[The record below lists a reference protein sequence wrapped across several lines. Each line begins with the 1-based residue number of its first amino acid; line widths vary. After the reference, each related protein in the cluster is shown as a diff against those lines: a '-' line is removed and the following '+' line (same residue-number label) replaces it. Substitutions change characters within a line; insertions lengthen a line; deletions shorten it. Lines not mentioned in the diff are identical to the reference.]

1 MPFLAF
7 AANFLWVMILG
18 LFGPSL
24 PAMIAELGIGYA
36 QAGLFFTLL
45 SLGSLVATPLGAA
58 ASDYL
63 NGKFIFLL
71 MTLFLAVGLL
81 AVSMAASFALL
92 LPIIGVMSL
101 LGSPIGS
108 VSQSLMLSQFPGK
121 RSRYLALMGSCAAA
135 GSLLAPLLV
144 SFNLSLGFGWRAA
157 FAETGALGLL
167 LAAGVLTL
175 RLPAGAAA
183 FRLREVAAV
192 LSHPRVRLAALLLF
206 FSVAPDMGFAY
217 WLAEY
222 ASSELGLSLE
232 LASAA
237 VGVYLSGL
245 IAGRILTSVMVQRMR
260 ESLLLKSSLLAA
272 LVCLLVLL
280 LVPGFYIKV
289 AALAVYGLSIG
300 PHFPLIMSLGTRC
313 FPKHPGLVTGAL
325 FAALSAGGMVF
336 PLLLGVV
343 AGWAGLGRS
352 YMLLVLILLG
362 LRVLIRRVEA

>member
-1 MPFLAF
+1 VPFLAF

-18 LFGPSL
+18 LFGPAL
-24 PAMIAELGIGYA
+24 PALIAELGIGYA

-63 NGKFIFLL
+63 NGKLILLL
-71 MTLFLAVGLL
+71 MSLFLAAGLL

-92 LPIIGVMSL
+92 VAIIGVMSL

-108 VSQSLMLSQFPGK
+108 VSQSLMLAQFPGK

-144 SFNLSLGFGWRAA
+144 SLNLSVGLGWRGA

-175 RLPAGAAA
+175 RLPAGAAS
-183 FRLREVAAV
+183 FRFREVGAV
-192 LSHPRVRLAALLLF
+192 LSHPRVRLAAVLLF

-222 ASSELGLSLE
+222 ASSELYLSLE

-237 VGVYLSGL
+237 VGIYLAGL
-245 IAGRILTSVMVQRMR
+245 ITGRILTSVLVRRLSEQ
-260 ESLLLKSSLLAA
+260 LLLKSSLLAA
-272 LVCLLVLL
+272 PACLLVLL
-280 LVPGFYIKV
+280 LVPVPGIKA

-313 FPKHPGLVTGAL
+313 FPKHPGLVTGVL
-325 FAALSAGGMVF
+325 FGALSAGGMVF
-336 PLLLGVV
+336 PLLLGAV
-343 AGWAGLGRS
+343 AAWAGLGRS
-352 YMLLVLILLG
+352 YLLLALILFG
-362 LRVLIRRVEA
+362 LWALLRRAEL